1 MLLILII
8 SVIVLY
14 NIFINKQKYNKNLL
28 ILCFVGLV
36 LLNIFSF
43 IVKENYMKVPWT
55 YWKNRDGSPF
65 VDTSKEIS
73 ISIYDENI
81 NDANDIETMVI
92 NKNITKDNTET
103 NFKYNLASV
112 VWNNRENMLNNG
124 IGFVVKCGQENTSE
138 CIKSKKLG
146 GQGWLWHWQGDH
158 NLKREVIDENK
169 PNYDGTIYDIKKIKN
184 IANASKLIPEQDKS
198 GSTNDTNGISYIYV
212 FPGYKLT
219 AYEEDF
225 LAPHAEKFDGVD
237 SLIPY
242 SIDQTNGKK
251 IYHVQLDMNKVINDI
266 RLNDY
271 NTGKSFM
278 ENQHK
283 WNYKKN
289 KINYG
294 NKEWLKDIFTNQV
307 DNVPYDKDP
316 YRFTTPY
323 NINNNDFEIIGARD
337 AIDKKELSDL
347 FKLSQEEQA
356 KKINNWKPDV
366 EKKRI
371 IHLKRV
377 NEYPKPDFLQ
387 PPKYFS
393 YPWWSRHWKVPKSKD
408 LNLFQSPFSNLSIFG
423 WFSEKELTN
432 ILKYHKHQIYY
443 GLKVLDNPADH
454 KKDIKI
460 TIYGPKYVPLNYYD
474 ITTLIDQMIPNTNIS
489 RDTGITYGK
498 KRGRTSKLRR
508 YANWFY

>member
-28 ILCFVGLV
+28 ILCFVGLI
-36 LLNIFSF
+36 LLNIHSF
-43 IVKENYMKVPWT
+43 IVKENWLKMSVASYPLMDP
-55 YWKNRDGSPF
+55 
-65 VDTSKEIS
+65 SKKIN

-81 NDANDIETMVI
+81 NDSENIERMVI
-92 NKNITKDNTET
+92 NNKITRTNTET
-103 NFKYNLASV
+103 CFKYNLASV
-112 VWNNRENMLNNG
+112 VWNNRQDMFNDG
-124 IGFVVKCGQENTSE
+124 IGFVVKCGQENTKE
-138 CIKSKKLG
+138 CQKSKKLG
-146 GQGWLWHWQGDH
+146 GWEWLRHYAWDH
-158 NLKREVIDENK
+158 NLKREVIDEKK
-169 PNYDGTIYDIKKIKN
+169 PNYDGTIYDLKKIKN
-184 IANASKLIPEQDKS
+184 IANASKLIPEQDTT
-198 GSTNDTNGISYIYV
+198 GSTNDTDGISYIYV

-225 LAPHAEKFDGVD
+225 VAPHAEKFDGVD

-251 IYHVQLDMNKVINDI
+251 IYHVQLDMKKVINDI

-283 WNYKKN
+283 WHYTN
-289 KINYG
+289 KINYDNG
-294 NKEWLKDIFTNQV
+294 EWLKDILTNQV
-307 DNVPYDKDP
+307 DNVPASEDP
-316 YRFTTPY
+316 YRFTTAY
-323 NINNNDFEIIGARD
+323 NINNNDFEIIGARNE
-337 AIDKKELSDL
+337 ADKKTLSNI
-347 FKLSQEEQA
+347 FKKSEEEQ
-356 KKINNWKPDV
+356 KKYINKITDEN
-366 EKKRI
+366 EKKRL
-371 IHLKRV
+371 IHLKKV

-393 YPWWSRHWKVPKSKD
+393 YPANVRYWKVPYSKD
-408 LNLFQSPFSNLSIFG
+408 LNLFESPYYKPYIRG
-423 WFSEKELTN
+423 WFSQKELTN

-443 GLKVLDNPADH
+443 GIKVLDNPADH

-489 RDTGITYGK
+489 RNTGITYGS
-498 KRGRTSKLRR
+498 KRGITPEIRR
-508 YANWFY
+508 YADWYY